1 MKLKAKSTSDLADR
15 TLAALKRAAK
25 NALALARQT
34 GTPCYVMEGNKI
46 VDIAKRGRAKTKTKT
61 KKKRRSA

>member
-1 MKLKAKSTSDLADR
+1 MKRVSQLKVSQSVADELR
-15 TLAALKRAAK
+15 ALKRAAI

-46 VDIAKRGRAKTKTKT
+46 VDIAKRGQAKPKA

>member
-1 MKLKAKSTSDLADR
+1 MKRASQLKVTQAVDDELR
-15 TLAALKRAAK
+15 ALQRAAK
-25 NALALARQT
+25 NALDLARQT

-46 VDIAKRGRAKTKTKT
+46 VDIDKRGQAKPKA

>member
-1 MKLKAKSTSDLADR
+1 MKLQSKSNSDLADR
-15 TLAALKRAAK
+15 VLSALKRAGK
-25 NALALARQT
+25 NALELARQT

-46 VDIAKRGRAKTKTKT
+46 VDIAKRGRAKPKA

>member
-1 MKLKAKSTSDLADR
+1 MKLKSKAESALAGR
-15 TLAALKRAAK
+15 ALLALKRAGK
-25 NALALARQT
+25 NALELARQS

-46 VDIAKRGRAKTKTKT
+46 VDIARSRPAKAKA

>member
-1 MKLKAKSTSDLADR
+1 MKRVSQLKVSQAVADELR
-15 TLAALKRAAK
+15 ALKRAAK
-25 NALALARQT
+25 NALELARQT

-46 VDIAKRGRAKTKTKT
+46 VDIAKRGRAKTKA

>member
-1 MKLKAKSTSDLADR
+1 MKRVSQLKVNQAVADELR
-15 TLAALKRAAK
+15 ALKRAAK
-25 NALALARQT
+25 NALDLARQT

-46 VDIAKRGRAKTKTKT
+46 VDIAKRGRAKTKA

>member
-1 MKLKAKSTSDLADR
+1 MNQLVANELR
-15 TLAALKRAAK
+15 ALKRAAK
-25 NALALARQT
+25 NALELVQQT

-46 VDIAKRGRAKTKTKT
+46 VDIAKRGKAK

>member
-1 MKLKAKSTSDLADR
+1 MKLKSKTTTELADR
-15 TLAALKRAAK
+15 TLAALKRAGK
-25 NALALARQT
+25 NALELARQT

-46 VDIAKRGRAKTKTKT
+46 VDIAKRGRAKTKA

>member
-1 MKLKAKSTSDLADR
+1 MKLKSKSTSGLADR
-15 TLAALKRAAK
+15 TLAALKRAGK

-34 GTPCYVMEGNKI
+34 GTPCYVMEGNRI
-46 VDIAKRGRAKTKTKT
+46 VDIAKRGRAKTKA

>member
-1 MKLKAKSTSDLADR
+1 MTRSSQSRIDQLVGDELR
-15 TLAALKRAAK
+15 ALKRAGK
-25 NALALARQT
+25 NALELARQT

-46 VDIAKRGRAKTKTKT
+46 VDIAKRGRKKTTA

>member
-1 MKLKAKSTSDLADR
+1 MKPKSKSTPDLAAR
-15 TLAALKRAAK
+15 ALSALKRAGK

-34 GTPCYVMEGNKI
+34 GTPCYVMEGDKI
-46 VDIAKRGRAKTKTKT
+46 VDIAKRGGAKAKA

>member
-1 MKLKAKSTSDLADR
+1 MKLKSKSNSDLADR
-15 TLAALKRAAK
+15 TLAALKRAGK
-25 NALALARQT
+25 SALALALQT

-46 VDIAKRGRAKTKTKT
+46 VDIAKRERAKAKA

>member
-1 MKLKAKSTSDLADR
+1 MKKVSTLKVNQLVADELR
-15 TLAALKRAAK
+15 ALKRAAK
-25 NALALARQT
+25 KALVLARQT

-46 VDIAKRGRAKTKTKT
+46 VDIAKRGRAKTKS

>member
-1 MKLKAKSTSDLADR
+1 MR
-15 TLAALKRAAK
+15 ALKRAGK

-34 GTPCYVMEGNKI
+34 GTPCYVMEGSKI
-46 VDIAKRGRAKTKTKT
+46 VDIAKRGRAKSKA

>member
-1 MKLKAKSTSDLADR
+1 MKLKSKSTSDLADR

-34 GTPCYVMEGNKI
+34 GTLCYVMEGNKI
-46 VDIAKRGRAKTKTKT
+46 VDIAKRGKAKSKS

>member
-1 MKLKAKSTSDLADR
+1 MKLQSKSKAELADR
-15 TLAALKRAAK
+15 VLIALKRAGK
-25 NALALARQT
+25 NAQALARQT

-46 VDIAKRGRAKTKTKT
+46 VDIAKRGRTKTKA

>member
-1 MKLKAKSTSDLADR
+1 MKLKSKTTTELADR

-25 NALALARQT
+25 SALALARQT

-46 VDIAKRGRAKTKTKT
+46 VDIAKRGRAKTKTK
-61 KKKRRSA
+61 KKRHSA

>member
-1 MKLKAKSTSDLADR
+1 MKRVSQQKVNQLVADELR
-15 TLAALKRAAK
+15 ALKRAAK
-25 NALALARQT
+25 SALELARQT

-46 VDIAKRGRAKTKTKT
+46 VDIAKRGRAKAKA

>member
-1 MKLKAKSTSDLADR
+1 MADKLR
-15 TLAALKRAAK
+15 ALKRAAK
-25 NALALARQT
+25 NALDLARQT

-46 VDIAKRGRAKTKTKT
+46 VDIAKRGRAKTKA

>member
-1 MKLKAKSTSDLADR
+1 MKLKSKSTSDLADR
-15 TLAALKRAAK
+15 TLAALKRAGK

-46 VDIAKRGRAKTKTKT
+46 VDIARSRPAKAKA

>member
-1 MKLKAKSTSDLADR
+1 MKSVSPLKVNQTVADELR
-15 TLAALKRAAK
+15 ALKRAAK
-25 NALALARQT
+25 SALALARQT

-46 VDIAKRGRAKTKTKT
+46 VDIAKRGRAKTKA